1 MYSLVIVVAV
11 AISAKALHVQVL
23 EGAEW
28 RKQAR
33 DVSFKD
39 FEVIPNRG
47 EIRAEDGRPLASSV
61 PYYELRFDCLS
72 TPDSIF
78 WKKIDSLALC
88 LSKWVTQK

>member
-33 DVSFKD
+33 DV
-39 FEVIPNRG
+39 
-47 EIRAEDGRPLASSV
+47 
-61 PYYELRFDCLS
+61 
-72 TPDSIF
+72 
-78 WKKIDSLALC
+78 
-88 LSKWVTQK
+88 

>member
-47 EIRAEDGRPLASSV
+47 EIRAVFLDRV
-61 PYYELRFDCLS
+61 
-72 TPDSIF
+72 
-78 WKKIDSLALC
+78 
-88 LSKWVTQK
+88 V